1 MGYRAWNFDI
11 DRFLNPFVPAPP
23 WPHLPYPIARWFG
36 YRKTKPQPTGNL
48 MPVFWAFIGVFC
60 AITIIEAVSMHIPSF
75 LSRDTPIIVGS
86 FVRALVNPA
95 GIKS

>member
-1 MGYRAWNFDI
+1 
-11 DRFLNPFVPAPP
+11 
-23 WPHLPYPIARWFG
+23 
-36 YRKTKPQPTGNL
+36 